1 MPTADGLKRRGN
13 KIMKKRI
20 FGCSVLILLIAA
32 MIFTAIAGVHIG
44 NVNIPEKLGLFSDE
58 GGIKRG
64 LDLDGGASITFRP
77 VLDADYSGNIG
88 EDIDI
93 VIEVLRKRLTNL
105 GYTEANVYKI
115 GNDKIGVEIP
125 GISNADEAIN
135 TLGKTA
141 LLRFIDSNGNTVL
154 EGSDILSAAAG
165 MDQSI
170 SNSNAAYVVSLSL
183 SDDAVEKFAKATA
196 EMATL
201 SASDKNYISIF
212 LDDSEI
218 ARPRVEKE
226 INSSTCQITNL
237 DLESAQEYAAL
248 ISAGRLP
255 FSLEASD
262 YSSIGPTLG
271 AGALENSVLAAGIG
285 LLIIAVLMLVFY
297 RLPGLVSVVSLAFY
311 VSIVGVILALFEV
324 NLSLPGIAGIILSIG
339 MAVDANVV
347 IFERIK
353 EELRLGKSVMASV
366 KAGFSKAIVA
376 VIDSNITTLI
386 AAIVLLVFGTGTIR
400 GFAITLLIGVIVSM
414 FTAIFVTKYLLNS
427 LIKFNVKNPYL
438 YGLKKKNS
446 EKKFALN
453 YSKYSKIIAV
463 ATAVIIVVGVSL
475 GVVSYAVK
483 GSPVGI
489 NWGIDFTG
497 GSVIDI
503 SIMKDV
509 EKSDLEKTEAILAE
523 LGEKNPTVSVTE
535 IPAIDTSV
543 LKSTQVITIK
553 TATSGNE
560 IQGKI
565 VEKMA
570 EEFNLPYTAA
580 DNSSEKDD
588 EIDASQIEWLLSCNS
603 VGPAAASDL
612 MRSAVLSAAIA
623 SVLMLIYITIR
634 FDLFS
639 GIAAVV
645 ALLHDI
651 SMMIILNSIFGI
663 QTNLT
668 FIAAVLTILGY
679 SINATIIIFDRV
691 RENIKL
697 GNGKTFGEIV
707 DMSTSQ
713 MFSRSLFTSLTT
725 LATIVTLYFLG
736 VPSIKEFAFPII
748 VGIVC
753 GLISSL
759 FISGSIWTLLKNAK
773 EKSALKKKEN
783 NA

>member
-1 MPTADGLKRRGN
+1 
-13 KIMKKRI
+13 MKKRI
-20 FGCSVLILLIAA
+20 IGCSLLVILIAA
-32 MIFTAIAGVHIG
+32 MICFAIFGINIG
-44 NVNIPEKLGLFSDE
+44 NFNVPEKLGLFSDE

-77 VLDADYSGNIG
+77 VLDENYSGNIG
-88 EDIDI
+88 EDTEV
-93 VIEVLRKRLTNL
+93 VIEVMRKRLTNL

-115 GNDKIGVEIP
+115 GDNKIGVEIP

-135 TLGKTA
+135 MLGKTA
-141 LLRFIDSNGNTVL
+141 KLSFIDSNGDIVL
-154 EGSDILSAAAG
+154 EGSDIVSAVAG
-165 MDQSI
+165 MTQNSI
-170 SNSNAAYVVSLSL
+170 NTETAYVVSLTL
-183 SDDAVEKFAKATA
+183 TNEAVEKFSEATKK
-196 EMATL
+196 MAAL
-201 SASDKNYISIF
+201 SSDRNYISIC
-212 LDDSEI
+212 LDDTEI
-218 ARPRVEKE
+218 ARPRVDSQ
-226 INSSTCQITNL
+226 ITSSTCQITNL
-237 DLESAQEYAAL
+237 SYSEAKEYAAL

-255 FSLEASD
+255 FALEVSD

-271 AGALENSVLAAGIG
+271 KGALENSVLAAGIG
-285 LLIIAVLMLVFY
+285 LLIIAILMIAIY
-297 RLPGLVSVVSLAFY
+297 RLPGVVSVISLAFY
-311 VSIVGVILALFEV
+311 VSIVGVILALFEI

-353 EELRLGKSVMASV
+353 EELKLGKSVMASV

-386 AAIVLLVFGTGTIR
+386 ASIVLLIFGTGTIK

-427 LIKFNVKNPYL
+427 LIKFNIRNPYL
-438 YGLKKKNS
+438 YGLKKSK
-446 EKKFALN
+446 EKKPFIIS
-453 YSKYSKIIAV
+453 YSKFRKPIAIITVVIIIAG
-463 ATAVIIVVGVSL
+463 ISL
-475 GVVSYAVK
+475 GVVSYTVK
-483 GSPVGI
+483 DSPIGI

-503 SIMKDV
+503 SLMRDI
-509 EKSDLEKTEAILAE
+509 ESSDIEKTEQILKD
-523 LGEKNPTVSVTE
+523 LGEKNSTVSITE
-535 IPAIDTSV
+535 IPSIDTEKMNSSEV
-543 LKSTQVITIK
+543 LTIK
-553 TATSGNE
+553 ISGSGNN
-560 IQGKI
+560 IQRQI

-570 EEFNLPYTAA
+570 NEFELPY
-580 DNSSEKDD
+580 SETKN
-588 EIDASQIEWLLSCNS
+588 EGENNIDASQIDWLISCNS

-612 MRSAVLSAAIA
+612 MKAAVLSTVIA
-623 SVLMLIYITIR
+623 SVLMLVYITIR

-651 SMMIILNSIFGI
+651 SMMIILNSLFNI

-668 FIAAVLTILGY
+668 FIAAILTILGY
-679 SINATIIIFDRV
+679 SINATIIIFDRI
-691 RENIKL
+691 RENNKL
-697 GNGKTFGEIV
+697 GTQKTFSEIV
-707 DMSTSQ
+707 DESTTQ
-713 MFSRSLFTSLTT
+713 MFTRSVFTSLTT
-725 LATIVTLYFLG
+725 LSTIVTLYFLG

-773 EKSALKKKEN
+773 QKRAEKKKLEK
-783 NA
+783 